1 MQRGLKIDKR
11 DVERPLVN
19 HMRFL
24 DRSHQHPING
34 KNTDKGP
41 DPKYEIRKDAL
52 QN

>member
-1 MQRGLKIDKR
+1 MQRRLKIDKR